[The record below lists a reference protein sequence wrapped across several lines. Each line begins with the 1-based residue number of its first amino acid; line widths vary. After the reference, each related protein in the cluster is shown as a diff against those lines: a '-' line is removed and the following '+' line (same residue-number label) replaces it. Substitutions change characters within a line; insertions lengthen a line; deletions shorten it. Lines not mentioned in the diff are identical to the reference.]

1 MTHNKTLLTGIAAG
15 AVGLLAIAGGLLFI
29 LGGDEPA
36 TVDLDQAVAAASTA
50 GAVRI
55 ASTASSG
62 LEGTWTVVDGGSSF
76 VGYRVQE
83 ELAGIG
89 ASTAVG
95 RTTAVAGSLTFDG
108 DEITAVSI
116 EADVSQLQSDQS
128 RRDMALRQQAL
139 ETGKYTDATF
149 ALTDPI
155 ALESTPAEGEMIAAT
170 ATGTLTLHGVSREV
184 AIPLQGQIAADRVVV
199 VGSTVV
205 AFADYGIAQP
215 RAAAVLSVAD
225 RATLELQLVF
235 ERNA

>member
-1 MTHNKTLLTGIAAG
+1 MTRNKTLLTGIAAA
-15 AVGLLAIAGGLLFI
+15 AVGLLAIGGGLLLL
-29 LGGDEPA
+29 LGSSEPA
-36 TVDLDQAVAAASTA
+36 SVDLDRAVAAAERAQRT
-50 GAVRI
+50 I
-55 ASTASSG
+55 ATTTSSG
-62 LEGTWTVVDGGSSF
+62 LEGTWTLVDDGTSF

-89 ASTAVG
+89 ATTAVG

-139 ETGKYTDATF
+139 ETAKYTEATF

-155 ALESTPAEGEMIAAT
+155 ALEDTPAEGELVAAT

-184 AIPLQGQIAADRVVV
+184 EIPLQGQIAGGRVVV
-199 VGSTVV
+199 VGSTEVV
-205 AFADYGIAQP
+205 FADYGIAQP

-235 ERNA
+235 ERVA